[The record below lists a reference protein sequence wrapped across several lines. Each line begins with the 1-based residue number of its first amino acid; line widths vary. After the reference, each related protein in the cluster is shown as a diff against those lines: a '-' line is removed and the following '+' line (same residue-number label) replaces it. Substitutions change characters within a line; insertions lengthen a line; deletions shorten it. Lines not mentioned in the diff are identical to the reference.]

1 MKLTPSQIEKQQK
14 DMLQSAIDKAQKDKA
29 NQIVSDESSR
39 LDNEATRSGNLKK
52 LGIGVLVAI
61 VLMACAYQNQTAKN
75 EAKSES
81 IHKSVNQ

>member
-1 MKLTPSQIEKQQK
+1 MKLTPSQIEQQQK

-52 LGIGVLVAI
+52 LIIGVLVAI
-61 VLMACAYQNQTAKN
+61 VLMACAYQNQSAKD
-75 EAKSES
+75 EAKPKSKTIS
-81 IHKSVNQ
+81 IN